1 MEEIFSKVVAMVLGC
16 ILMIILPMSII
27 SERQK
32 NMEQAYVYTETI
44 EFVDSVCNKGII
56 YEELFV
62 EYLNS
67 ICKLSNI
74 YNVRLER
81 SIAGDEG
88 YVEYTKQI
96 TDYLESEHRYEMKK
110 GDFIRV
116 EVVDKDG
123 NPVTFYGG
131 KIKDEDY

>member
-1 MEEIFSKVVAMVLGC
+1 MEEIFSKVVAMLLGC
-16 ILMIILPMSII
+16 ILMIVLPMSII

-32 NMEQAYVYTETI
+32 NMEQTYVYTETI

-56 YEELFV
+56 YEDYFV

-67 ICKLSNI
+67 ICGLSNI
-74 YNVRLER
+74 YNVKLER
-81 SIAGDEG
+81 SISGEEG
-88 YVEYTKQI
+88 YIEYTRQI
-96 TDYLESEHRYEMKK
+96 TDCLENEHRYEMKK

-116 EVVDKDG
+116 EVVDKEG
-123 NPVTFYGG
+123 NSVTFYGG